1 MISPVLLVCLFS
13 QVPFHSLTFTSF
25 LLTKLM
31 NMWEGNGKKWEL
43 RVIQAGPAQRDWRDF
58 QNCRDSWVEG
68 DLLDKP
74 QNP

>member
-1 MISPVLLVCLFS
+1 M
-13 QVPFHSLTFTSF
+13 
-25 LLTKLM
+25 
-31 NMWEGNGKKWEL
+31 GKKWGL
-43 RVIQAGPAQRDWRDF
+43 RVIQAGPAQQDWRDF

>member
-1 MISPVLLVCLFS
+1 
-13 QVPFHSLTFTSF
+13 
-25 LLTKLM
+25 M